1 MRKSFRYP
9 PNIAVAICLLSAAF
23 ADCFAGDIVTTL
35 NRADLANDKHTQS
48 NNYLTAKQAYQ
59 ALTVDSQQAL
69 FIDVRTRAEAEF
81 VGSPLLVDAL
91 IPYLQND
98 FTAWDDKERLYQKT
112 INASFAV
119 ELASALQQ
127 KGLDQQAVLIF
138 ICRSGSRSA
147 KAANLAT
154 KLGYTQVYT
163 VVDGFEGDTV
173 KSGSASG
180 QRVLNGWKNSQLPWV
195 Y

>member
-1 MRKSFRYP
+1 MRKYFLFQ
-9 PNIAVAICLLSAAF
+9 PNIAVLICLLSAAF
-23 ADCFAGDIVTTL
+23 ANCFAGDIVTTL
-35 NRADLANDKHTQS
+35 TRADLANNKHTQS

-59 ALTVDSQQAL
+59 ALTADSKPL
-69 FIDVRTRAEAEF
+69 IFIDVRTRAEVEF

-98 FTAWDDKERLYQKT
+98 FTVWDDKERRYQKT
-112 INASFAV
+112 INADFAV
-119 ELASALQQ
+119 ELAQALRQ
-127 KGLDQQAVLIF
+127 KGLGQQAALIF
-138 ICRSGSRSA
+138 ICRSGSRSS

-163 VVDGFEGDTV
+163 VVDGFEGDRV
-173 KSGSASG
+173 KSGSVSG

>member
-35 NRADLANDKHTQS
+35 NRADLANNKHTQS
-48 NNYLTAKQAYQ
+48 NNYLSAEQAYQ
-59 ALTVDSQQAL
+59 TLATDSQRIL
-69 FIDVRTRAEAEF
+69 FVDVRTRAEAEF

-91 IPYLQND
+91 IPYLYND
-98 FTAWDDKERLYQKT
+98 LNAWDDTVRRYQKI
-112 INASFAV
+112 INANFSV

-127 KGLDQQAVLIF
+127 KGLSQLAPVIF

-147 KAANLAT
+147 KAASLAT
-154 KLGYTQVYT
+154 QLGYTQTYT

>member
-1 MRKSFRYP
+1 MRKSFLYQP
-9 PNIAVAICLLSAAF
+9 SIAVVICLLSAVF

-35 NRADLANDKHTQS
+35 NRADLANNKHTQS
-48 NNYLTAKQAYQ
+48 NHYLTAKQAYQ
-59 ALTVDSQQAL
+59 ALTADSKPVI

-98 FTAWDDKERLYQKT
+98 FTAWDDKERRYQKV
-112 INASFAV
+112 INTNFSL
-119 ELASALQQ
+119 ELAQVLRQ
-127 KGLDQQAVLIF
+127 KGLGQQVALIF

-154 KLGYTQVYT
+154 QLGYTQVYT

-173 KSGSASG
+173 KSGSVSG
-180 QRVLNGWKNSQLPWV
+180 QRELNGWKNSQLPWV